1 MHNHRIEGVTDMQS
15 KLAVIIGGTSGVGK
29 HTAIDLANQ
38 NYHVIIVGSRADK
51 GRQAQ
56 ADISQATGNQAVQL
70 ALADLSTKTG
80 VQQFA
85 HQLAAMTDHI
95 DILLNSIGVI
105 LPERHLSA
113 DGYDLNLVLNYL
125 THFWTIQALLPLL
138 KHSDQARILLVG
150 ALPFVINHAKV
161 SLPDFDA
168 PATSKYNAMTVTAQA
183 TAARVLLTLALSER
197 LTATN
202 VTINIFHPGYVP
214 DSNFGAGGSWVS
226 RLAGRIL
233 GESFSRKNSPIGAW
247 LATAPELTHTSGHF
261 YDDRLRQVRLSK
273 QYTRSKANDLWRL
286 SSQY

>member
-1 MHNHRIEGVTDMQS
+1 MQS

-85 HQLAAMTDHI
+85 HQLASMTDHI
-95 DILLNSIGVI
+95 DILLNSIGVM

-168 PATSKYNAMTVTAQA
+168 PAISKYNAMTVTAQA

>member
-1 MHNHRIEGVTDMQS
+1 MQS

-80 VQQFA
+80 VQQFT

-95 DILLNSIGVI
+95 DILLNSIGVM

>member
-1 MHNHRIEGVTDMQS
+1 MQS

-95 DILLNSIGVI
+95 DILLNSIGVM

-183 TAARVLLTLALSER
+183 TAARVLLTLSLNER

-261 YDDRLRQVRLSK
+261 YNDRLRQVPLSK

>member
-1 MHNHRIEGVTDMQS
+1 MQS

-85 HQLAAMTDHI
+85 HQLASMTDHI
-95 DILLNSIGVI
+95 DILLNSIGVM

-183 TAARVLLTLALSER
+183 TATRVLLTLALSER

-261 YDDRLRQVRLSK
+261 YDDRLRQVPLSK

>member
-1 MHNHRIEGVTDMQS
+1 MQS

-95 DILLNSIGVI
+95 DILLNSIGVM

-214 DSNFGAGGSWVS
+214 DSNFGAGGGWVS

>member
-1 MHNHRIEGVTDMQS
+1 MQS

-95 DILLNSIGVI
+95 DILLNSIGVM

-183 TAARVLLTLALSER
+183 TAARVLLTLALGER
-197 LTATN
+197 LSATN

-247 LATAPELTHTSGHF
+247 LATAPGLTHTSGHF

>member
-1 MHNHRIEGVTDMQS
+1 MQS

-95 DILLNSIGVI
+95 DILLNSIGVM

>member
-1 MHNHRIEGVTDMQS
+1 MQS

-85 HQLAAMTDHI
+85 HQLASMTDHI
-95 DILLNSIGVI
+95 DILLNSIGVM

-125 THFWTIQALLPLL
+125 THFWIIQALLPLL

-168 PATSKYNAMTVTAQA
+168 QATSKYNAMTVTAQA

-226 RLAGRIL
+226 RLTGRIL
-233 GESFSRKNSPIGAW
+233 GESFSRKNPPIGAW

>member
-1 MHNHRIEGVTDMQS
+1 MQS

-38 NYHVIIVGSRADK
+38 NYHVIIVGGRADK

-95 DILLNSIGVI
+95 DILLNSIGVM

-125 THFWTIQALLPLL
+125 THFWIIQALLPLL

-261 YDDRLRQVRLSK
+261 YDDRLRQVPLSK

>member
-1 MHNHRIEGVTDMQS
+1 MQS

-95 DILLNSIGVI
+95 DILLNSIGVM

-247 LATAPELTHTSGHF
+247 LATAPELTHKSGHF
-261 YDDRLRQVRLSK
+261 YDDRLRQVPLSK

>member
-1 MHNHRIEGVTDMQS
+1 MQS

-95 DILLNSIGVI
+95 DILLNSIGVM
-105 LPERHLSA
+105 LPEQHLSA

-125 THFWTIQALLPLL
+125 THFWIIQALLPLL

-261 YDDRLRQVRLSK
+261 YDDRLRQVPLSK

>member
-1 MHNHRIEGVTDMQS
+1 MQS

-70 ALADLSTKTG
+70 ALADLSTETG

-95 DILLNSIGVI
+95 DILLNSIGVM

>member
-1 MHNHRIEGVTDMQS
+1 MQS

-95 DILLNSIGVI
+95 DILLNSIGVM

-273 QYTRSKANDLWRL
+273 QYTCSKANDLWRL

>member
-1 MHNHRIEGVTDMQS
+1 MQS

-56 ADISQATGNQAVQL
+56 SDISQATGNQAVQL

-95 DILLNSIGVI
+95 DILLNSIGVM

-125 THFWTIQALLPLL
+125 THFWIIQALLPLL

-261 YDDRLRQVRLSK
+261 YDDRLRQVPLSK

>member
-1 MHNHRIEGVTDMQS
+1 MQS

-85 HQLAAMTDHI
+85 HQLAAMTDYI
-95 DILLNSIGVI
+95 DILLNSIGVM

-183 TAARVLLTLALSER
+183 TAARVLLTLALGER
-197 LTATN
+197 LSATN

>member
-1 MHNHRIEGVTDMQS
+1 MQS

-29 HTAIDLANQ
+29 QTAIDLANQ

-85 HQLAAMTDHI
+85 HQLASMTDHI
-95 DILLNSIGVI
+95 DILLNSIGVM

-168 PATSKYNAMTVTAQA
+168 QATSKYNAMTVTAQA
-183 TAARVLLTLALSER
+183 TATRVLLTLALSER

-261 YDDRLRQVRLSK
+261 YDDRLRQVPLSK

>member
-1 MHNHRIEGVTDMQS
+1 MQS

-95 DILLNSIGVI
+95 DILLNSIGVM

-226 RLAGRIL
+226 RLTGRIL
-233 GESFSRKNSPIGAW
+233 GESFARKNSPIGAW

>member
-1 MHNHRIEGVTDMQS
+1 MQS

-95 DILLNSIGVI
+95 DILLNSIGVM

-125 THFWTIQALLPLL
+125 THFWIIQALLPLL
-138 KHSDQARILLVG
+138 KHSDQARILLIG

-261 YDDRLRQVRLSK
+261 YDDRLRQVPLSK

>member
-1 MHNHRIEGVTDMQS
+1 MQS

-51 GRQAQ
+51 RRQAQ

-95 DILLNSIGVI
+95 DILLNSIGVM

>member
-1 MHNHRIEGVTDMQS
+1 MQS

-38 NYHVIIVGSRADK
+38 NYNVIIVGSRADK

>member
-1 MHNHRIEGVTDMQS
+1 MQS

-95 DILLNSIGVI
+95 DILLNSIGVM

-150 ALPFVINHAKV
+150 ALSFVINHAKV

>member
-1 MHNHRIEGVTDMQS
+1 MQS

-85 HQLAAMTDHI
+85 HQLASMTDHI
-95 DILLNSIGVI
+95 DILLNSIGVM

>member
-1 MHNHRIEGVTDMQS
+1 MQS

-95 DILLNSIGVI
+95 DILLNSIGVM

-125 THFWTIQALLPLL
+125 THFWIIQALLPLL

-183 TAARVLLTLALSER
+183 TAARVLLTLALSKR

-261 YDDRLRQVRLSK
+261 YDDRLRQVPLSK

>member
-1 MHNHRIEGVTDMQS
+1 MQS

-183 TAARVLLTLALSER
+183 TPARVLLTLALSER

>member
-1 MHNHRIEGVTDMQS
+1 MQS

-168 PATSKYNAMTVTAQA
+168 PATSKYNTMTVTAQA

>member
-1 MHNHRIEGVTDMQS
+1 MQS

-95 DILLNSIGVI
+95 DILLNSIGVM

-125 THFWTIQALLPLL
+125 THFWIIQALLPLL

>member
-1 MHNHRIEGVTDMQS
+1 MQS

-51 GRQAQ
+51 RRQAQ

>member
-1 MHNHRIEGVTDMQS
+1 MQS

-95 DILLNSIGVI
+95 DILLNSIGVM

-161 SLPDFDA
+161 SLPNFDA

>member
-1 MHNHRIEGVTDMQS
+1 MQS

-95 DILLNSIGVI
+95 DILLNSIGVM
-105 LPERHLSA
+105 LPERHLST

-183 TAARVLLTLALSER
+183 TAARVLLTLALGER
-197 LTATN
+197 LSATN

>member
-1 MHNHRIEGVTDMQS
+1 MQS

-95 DILLNSIGVI
+95 DILLNSIGVM

-183 TAARVLLTLALSER
+183 TAVRVLLTLALSER

-261 YDDRLRQVRLSK
+261 YDDRLRQVPLSK

>member
-1 MHNHRIEGVTDMQS
+1 MQS

-29 HTAIDLANQ
+29 QTAIDLANQ

-95 DILLNSIGVI
+95 DILLNSIGVM

-125 THFWTIQALLPLL
+125 THFWIIQALLPLL

-261 YDDRLRQVRLSK
+261 YDDRLRQVPLSK

>member
-1 MHNHRIEGVTDMQS
+1 MQS

-95 DILLNSIGVI
+95 DILLNSIGVM

-125 THFWTIQALLPLL
+125 THFWIIQALLPLL

-168 PATSKYNAMTVTAQA
+168 QATSKYNAMTVTAQA

-202 VTINIFHPGYVP
+202 VTINICHPGYVP

-261 YDDRLRQVRLSK
+261 YDDRLRQVPLSK

>member
-1 MHNHRIEGVTDMQS
+1 MQS

-95 DILLNSIGVI
+95 DILLNSIGVM

-125 THFWTIQALLPLL
+125 THFWIIQALLPLL

-161 SLPDFDA
+161 SLPDFDT

>member
-1 MHNHRIEGVTDMQS
+1 MQS

-95 DILLNSIGVI
+95 DILLNSIGVM

-168 PATSKYNAMTVTAQA
+168 PSTSKYNAMTVTAQA

-214 DSNFGAGGSWVS
+214 DSNFGAGGS
-226 RLAGRIL
+226 LAGRIL

>member
-1 MHNHRIEGVTDMQS
+1 MQS

-95 DILLNSIGVI
+95 DILLNSIGVM

-233 GESFSRKNSPIGAW
+233 GESFSRKNPPIGAW

>member
-1 MHNHRIEGVTDMQS
+1 MQS

-168 PATSKYNAMTVTAQA
+168 PATSKYNTMTVTAQA

-261 YDDRLRQVRLSK
+261 YDDRLRQVPLSK

>member
-1 MHNHRIEGVTDMQS
+1 MQS

-95 DILLNSIGVI
+95 DILLNSIGVM

-168 PATSKYNAMTVTAQA
+168 PAISKYNAMTVTAQA

>member
-1 MHNHRIEGVTDMQS
+1 MQS

-95 DILLNSIGVI
+95 DILLNSIGMM

-286 SSQY
+286 SFQY